1 MGGELTKLSETRWR
15 YATGQRVYYV
25 RQAKAPNEDLHQL
38 GVYQVDGGGEDV
50 RWVMAES
57 VEQIASELRQA
68 QRPAKPRA
76 QATIPW

>member
-25 RQAKAPNEDLHQL
+25 RQAKAPNEDRHQL
-38 GVYQVDGGGEDV
+38 GLYQVDGGGEDV

-57 VEQIASELRQA
+57 VDQILFELRKA
-68 QRPAKPRA
+68 RPAAKPRG